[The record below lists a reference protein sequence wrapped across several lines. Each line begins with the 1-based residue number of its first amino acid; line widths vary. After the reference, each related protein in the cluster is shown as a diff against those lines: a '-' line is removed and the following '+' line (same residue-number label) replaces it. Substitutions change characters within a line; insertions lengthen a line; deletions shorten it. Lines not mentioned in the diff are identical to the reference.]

1 MLSNSLH
8 CCQAGEPLAQ
18 AEWGQTHP
26 TLGVSQ
32 GTLHAALPV
41 PTEAAAWAVQGMHG
55 PGTSAENMLHY
66 SAPAASHH
74 TPPTLPITHLQ
85 GHQGCSVITGPM
97 LAQAWQGRSSALG
110 STEQGRTSSL
120 LPAQQQPV
128 VEHNFLNTTT
138 AHAQQS
144 RQYAIALQL
153 ERQRI
158 NLQSQA
164 QALAEKERRLAEKE
178 RRLTEQEQRL
188 EQREQAL
195 DAGQQAIIERQDYI
209 NSYCVQIKGQWH
221 ALNAI
226 RCSLMPD
233 QRRFISQIL
242 RQEGCRIGV
251 PLLNTL
257 DDSMSTASL
266 GLDAPQVLPG
276 DTSRQAGTDAALQAA
291 ANMTPF
297 DMALPL
303 EGATHASASRTRTAS
318 THASA
323 SRLRTASKAFWGI

>member
-1 MLSNSLH
+1 
-8 CCQAGEPLAQ
+8 
-18 AEWGQTHP
+18 
-26 TLGVSQ
+26 
-32 GTLHAALPV
+32 
-41 PTEAAAWAVQGMHG
+41 
-55 PGTSAENMLHY
+55 
-66 SAPAASHH
+66 
-74 TPPTLPITHLQ
+74 
-85 GHQGCSVITGPM
+85 M

-110 STEQGRTSSL
+110 SREQGQTSSL

-128 VEHNFLNTTT
+128 VQHNLLNTTT

-164 QALAEKERRLAEKE
+164 QALAERERRLAE
-178 RRLTEQEQRL
+178 QEQRL
-188 EQREQAL
+188 QQREQAL
-195 DAGQQAIIERQDYI
+195 DAGQQAVIERQDRV

-242 RQEGCRIGV
+242 RQEGCLLDV
-251 PLLNTL
+251 PLLN
-257 DDSMSTASL
+257 TASL
-266 GLDAPQVLPG
+266 GLDAPQVPGDWELPG
-276 DTSRQAGTDAALQAA
+276 DTTRQAGTHAALQA
-291 ANMTPF
+291 NMTPC